1 MRKICTLPVKYP
13 HVRET
18 HQNSAGDGTEV
29 MSGTSWRLPPR
40 TGVTGALVTTAA
52 LLLVLGGCNDDDSSS
67 SDSRDGLAPIPTR
80 TTPPTASVV
89 PATDPGGALQV
100 NDFTVLP
107 TFTCLKDTPPRSVV
121 TVGWR
126 APSATGVELRL
137 DGQLLPV
144 GIKDQM
150 PFQVPAGGPTGI
162 GASVVF
168 ACDGPAQ
175 HTIDVTWTTN
185 GIGSTSRTVTITK
198 EPTDG

>member
-1 MRKICTLPVKYP
+1 M
-13 HVRET
+13 
-18 HQNSAGDGTEV
+18 
-29 MSGTSWRLPPR
+29 
-40 TGVTGALVTTAA
+40 TAT
-52 LLLVLGGCNDDDSSS
+52 LLLVLGGCNDNDSSA
-67 SDSRDGLAPIPTR
+67 DSRDGLQPIPTR
-80 TTPPTASVV
+80 TTPPTASVAPV
-89 PATDPGGALQV
+89 VDPAGAVLV
-100 NDFTVLP
+100 DDFTVLP

-144 GIKDQM
+144 GIKDQL
-150 PFQVPAGGPTGI
+150 PYQVPAGGPTGI

-175 HTIDVTWTTN
+175 HTIDATWTAS
-185 GIGSTSRTVTITK
+185 GIGSTSRTATITK